1 MNKLPKIFRNNIDNI
16 CNNKDI
22 YYSYQNTN
30 ASRED
35 TVDKRNIMQKINSI
49 FNSSNYIYKANVII
63 KLKNEELK
71 TQIIGKNNTHLIT
84 KDNEL
89 IPITDIID
97 IIKNP

>member
-1 MNKLPKIFRNNIDNI
+1 MDRLPKIFKNDLNNI

-22 YYSYQNTN
+22 YYSYHDIDITI
-30 ASRED
+30 ED
-35 TVDKRNIMQKINSI
+35 NLDKRNIIQKINSI

-63 KLKNEELK
+63 KLKDKEIK
-71 TQIIGKNNTHLIT
+71 KQIIGKTKTHLIT

-89 IPITDIID
+89 ISITDIVD

>member
-1 MNKLPKIFRNNIDNI
+1 MNKLPKIFKNSLNNV

-22 YYSYQNTN
+22 YYSYQDTN
-30 ASRED
+30 ITRENNI
-35 TVDKRNIMQKINSI
+35 DKRNIMQKINSI
-49 FNSSNYIYKANVII
+49 FNSSNYIYKASVTI
-63 KLKNEELK
+63 KLKDKEIK
-71 TQIIGKNNTHLIT
+71 KQIIGKNQTHLIT